1 MWLEVCPLECGC
13 GKMDG
18 MDEGAC
24 YERPKKKTKER
35 KKKNGLD
42 VLGLYFFF

>member
-13 GKMDG
+13 GKVDG

-24 YERPKKKTKER
+24 YERPKKKRKER
-35 KKKNGLD
+35 KKKKQKKLGLD
-42 VLGLYFFF
+42 VLRL